1 MSNRA
6 RYALMAL
13 VIAVVI
19 GAFYLPRLWR
29 RVRELQKPVQT
40 EEQARREIV
49 QPPISTPTDV
59 KVKARMY
66 WAAPGNTGALEP
78 EDVDLAL
85 SADPVLR
92 SRQLVDALILSPPS
106 PEQRTLPADT
116 TLLDFYL
123 MPDGTAIADFADT
136 FATGTP
142 SGILSE
148 QLAVDSITRTLAA
161 SVPQVR
167 RLKILLHGQEADTLA
182 GHLDL
187 TGFFPV
193 NTAAV
198 PAAPPVA
205 NPVPT
210 AAATPTG
217 NPGN

>member
-193 NTAAV
+193 NSAAV
-198 PAAPPVA
+198 PAALPVA

-217 NPGN
+217 KLGN

>member
-1 MSNRA
+1 
-6 RYALMAL
+6 MAL

-148 QLAVDSITRTLAA
+148 QLALDSITRTLAA

>member
-193 NTAAV
+193 NSAAV

-205 NPVPT
+205 NPIPT

-217 NPGN
+217 KLGN

>member
-1 MSNRA
+1 
-6 RYALMAL
+6 
-13 VIAVVI
+13 
-19 GAFYLPRLWR
+19 
-29 RVRELQKPVQT
+29 VQ
-40 EEQARREIV
+40 
-49 QPPISTPTDV
+49 
-59 KVKARMY
+59 
-66 WAAPGNTGALEP
+66 
-78 EDVDLAL
+78 
-85 SADPVLR
+85 R

-136 FATGTP
+136 LATGTP

-205 NPVPT
+205 NPVPA
-210 AAATPTG
+210 AAATPAG
-217 NPGN
+217 KPGN

>member
-19 GAFYLPRLWR
+19 GAFYFPRLWR
-29 RVRELQKPVQT
+29 RVHELGKPVQT

-59 KVKARMY
+59 KVKARMF
-66 WAAPGNTGALEP
+66 WAAAGNTGVLAP
-78 EDVDLAL
+78 EDVDLVL
-85 SADPVLR
+85 SADPVQR

-123 MPDGTAIADFADT
+123 LPDGTAIADFADT
-136 FATGTP
+136 LATGTP

-148 QLAVDSITRTLAA
+148 QLAIDSITKTLAA

-198 PAAPPVA
+198 PAAPPLSNSVPPA
-205 NPVPT
+205 APVPV
-210 AAATPTG
+210 G
-217 NPGN
+217 KPGN

>member
-29 RVRELQKPVQT
+29 RVRELRKPVQT

-66 WAAPGNTGALEP
+66 WAAPGNTGALLP

-210 AAATPTG
+210 AAATPNG

>member
-217 NPGN
+217 KLGN